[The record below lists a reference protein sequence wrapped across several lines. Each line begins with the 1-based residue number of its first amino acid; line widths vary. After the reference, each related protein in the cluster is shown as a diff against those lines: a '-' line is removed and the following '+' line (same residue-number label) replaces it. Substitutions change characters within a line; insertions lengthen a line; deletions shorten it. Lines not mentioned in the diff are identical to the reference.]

1 MVVDW
6 LTAAGLVSAIAA
18 AVGIGIVARRGGET
32 GDQTKPGQ
40 IDARRHSHAV
50 SGSTHRVA

>member
-18 AVGIGIVARRGGET
+18 AVGIGIVARRGGGSGNRDET
-32 GDQTKPGQ
+32 R
-40 IDARRHSHAV
+40 AH
-50 SGSTHRVA
+50 